1 MRLFTRRGSDRTDRN
16 PAIAAAAAKLRA
28 KSFAPTQM
36 GDAGPCGGG
45 RCGRDFHDAANDL
58 HRIKKGRPIAA
69 PML

>member
-1 MRLFTRRGSDRTDRN
+1 
-16 PAIAAAAAKLRA
+16 
-28 KSFAPTQM
+28 M